1 MDFDLLKKAL
11 ENDDNVG
18 LINTSIQEI
27 KDKKNNILQQ
37 LGLNRDDLKMF
48 NSNLK
53 GYRYIEELKDL
64 KIGSNI
70 RYIKLKNIE
79 NIKISG
85 VNNLCEIKVLN
96 KGIGLVFKNFQNRF
110 FTIYF
115 NDNLIFQKINC
126 EEEVILK
133 AIKHLNK

>member
-37 LGLNRDDLKMF
+37 LGLNRDDLKLF

-85 VNNLCEIKVLN
+85 VNNLCEMKVLN
-96 KGIGLVFKNFQNRF
+96 HGIGLVFKNFQNRF

>member
-1 MDFDLLKKAL
+1 MDLELLKKAL

-53 GYRYIEELKDL
+53 GYRYIEEIKDL
-64 KIGSNI
+64 NIGSNI

-79 NIKISG
+79 NIKLSK

-96 KGIGLVFKNFQNRF
+96 HGIGLVFKNFQNRF

-115 NDNLIFQKINC
+115 NDNLIFQKINN
-126 EEEVILK
+126 EEEIILK
-133 AIKHLNK
+133 AIKHLNN

>member
-1 MDFDLLKKAL
+1 MDLELLKKAL

-27 KDKKNNILQQ
+27 KNKKNDILQQ

-53 GYRYIEELKDL
+53 GYRYIEEIKDL

-79 NIKISG
+79 NIKLSS
-85 VNNLCEIKVLN
+85 VNNLCEIKILN

-115 NDNLIFQKINC
+115 NDNLIFQKINS
-126 EEEVILK
+126 EEEIILK

>member
-1 MDFDLLKKAL
+1 MDLELLKKAL

-48 NSNLK
+48 NSKLK

-64 KIGSNI
+64 NIGSNI

-96 KGIGLVFKNFQNRF
+96 HGIGLVFKNFQNRF

>member
-1 MDFDLLKKAL
+1 MDLELLKKAL
-11 ENDDNVG
+11 ENDDNIN

-27 KDKKNNILQQ
+27 KNKKNDILQQ
-37 LGLNRDDLKMF
+37 LGLKRDELKTF
-48 NSNLK
+48 NSSLK

-79 NIKISG
+79 NVKLSS

-96 KGIGLVFKNFQNRF
+96 HGIGLVFKNFQNRF

-115 NDNLIFQKINC
+115 NDNLIFQKINS

>member
-27 KDKKNNILQQ
+27 KNKKNNILQQ
-37 LGLNRDDLKMF
+37 LGLKRDELKSF
-48 NSNLK
+48 NSSLK
-53 GYRYIEELKDL
+53 GYRYIENINDL

-70 RYIKLKNIE
+70 RYIKLSNIE
-79 NIKISG
+79 NIKLSG

-96 KGIGLVFKNFQNRF
+96 HGIGLVFKNFQNRF

-115 NDNLIFQKINC
+115 NDNLIFQKINS
-126 EEEVILK
+126 EEEIILK
-133 AIKHLNK
+133 AIKHLNN

>member
-37 LGLNRDDLKMF
+37 LGLNRDDLKLF

-79 NIKISG
+79 NIKLSG

>member
-1 MDFDLLKKAL
+1 MDLELLKKAL
-11 ENDDNVG
+11 ENDENIG

-27 KDKKNNILQQ
+27 KNKKNDILQQ
-37 LGLNRDDLKMF
+37 LGLKRDELKMF
-48 NSNLK
+48 NASLK

-70 RYIKLKNIE
+70 RYIKLSNIE
-79 NIKISG
+79 NIKLSG

-96 KGIGLVFKNFQNRF
+96 HGIGLVFKNFQNRF

-115 NDNLIFQKINC
+115 NDNLIFQKINS
-126 EEEVILK
+126 EEEIILK

>member
-1 MDFDLLKKAL
+1 MDFDLLKTAL
-11 ENDDNVG
+11 ENDNNVG

-27 KDKKNNILQQ
+27 KDKKNKILQQ
-37 LGLNRDDLKMF
+37 LGLNRDDLKLF

-53 GYRYIEELKDL
+53 GYRYIEEIKDL
-64 KIGSNI
+64 NIGSNI

-79 NIKISG
+79 NIKLSG

-133 AIKHLNK
+133 AIKQLSK

>member
-79 NIKISG
+79 NIKLSG

>member
-1 MDFDLLKKAL
+1 MDFELLKKAL

-27 KDKKNNILQQ
+27 KNKKNNILQQ

-64 KIGSNI
+64 NIGSNI

-79 NIKISG
+79 NIKLSG
-85 VNNLCEIKVLN
+85 VNNFCEIKVLN

-133 AIKHLNK
+133 AIKHLNN

>member
-1 MDFDLLKKAL
+1 MDLELLKTAL
-11 ENDDNVG
+11 ENDDNIG

-27 KDKKNNILQQ
+27 KSKKNDILQQ
-37 LGLNRDDLKMF
+37 LGLKRDELKSF
-48 NSNLK
+48 NSSLK

-70 RYIKLKNIE
+70 RYIKLTNIE
-79 NIKISG
+79 NIKLSG

-96 KGIGLVFKNFQNRF
+96 QGIGLILKNFQNRF

-115 NDNLIFQKINC
+115 NDNLIFQKINS
-126 EEEVILK
+126 EEEIILK
-133 AIKHLNK
+133 AIKHLNN

>member
-37 LGLNRDDLKMF
+37 LGLNRDDLKLF
-48 NSNLK
+48 NSKLK

-64 KIGSNI
+64 NIGSNI

-96 KGIGLVFKNFQNRF
+96 HGIGLVFKNFQNRF

>member
-1 MDFDLLKKAL
+1 MDLELLKKAL
-11 ENDDNVG
+11 ENDENVD

-27 KDKKNNILQQ
+27 KNKKNDILQQ
-37 LGLNRDDLKMF
+37 LGLKRDELKMF
-48 NSNLK
+48 NASLK

-70 RYIKLKNIE
+70 RYIKLSNIE
-79 NIKISG
+79 NIKLSG

-96 KGIGLVFKNFQNRF
+96 HGIGLVFKNFQNRF

-115 NDNLIFQKINC
+115 NDNLIFQKINS
-126 EEEVILK
+126 EEEIILK